1 MVDSAPPPKRTTG
14 KRARSQPDPA
24 EQDSDEEP
32 IVQPKRTK
40 TAHTNKQLLETIPEE
55 SESEDIPLRL
65 VVRSRANA
73 RDTEK
78 GASQW
83 RSP

>member
-1 MVDSAPPPKRTTG
+1 M
-14 KRARSQPDPA
+14 
-24 EQDSDEEP
+24 
-32 IVQPKRTK
+32 QPKRTK